1 MHSSE
6 ERSMKVADLM
16 QQDVVAV
23 NPESALAEAIT
34 LLADAHVSAL
44 PVVSSTGQLVGV
56 ISASDILGAEAE
68 VQSAEGRA
76 TLFETTTVQELM
88 TPTPQ
93 VIEPQADVRDAA
105 RRMLY
110 AEVHRLFVTT
120 GERLEGVISATD
132 IVRGVAMNQ
141 V

>member
-1 MHSSE
+1 
-6 ERSMKVADLM
+6 MKVADLM

>member
-1 MHSSE
+1 
-6 ERSMKVADLM
+6 MKVADLM

-68 VQSAEGRA
+68 VQSAEGRT

>member
-1 MHSSE
+1 
-6 ERSMKVADLM
+6 MKVADLM

-141 V
+141 A